1 MRVCI
6 LIIIPFAVCDVARQV
21 IDAIQESRLK
31 YNLNKLTV
39 VDSMNE
45 IARDRA
51 EILAGSSELEN
62 KTELLWEL
70 AQKHGYKP
78 IAMGENIGKSVN
90 KEKEGIDIFE
100 EWIKSE
106 THRENIVNA
115 PEYTHLGVYK
125 LKTES
130 GIYLSAIFGQ
140 ENAED
145 ARKTE
150 KALQKKASYGASNNN
165 NGLMV
170 TSTRSTPAPVQKNAP
185 LSMQRPNSMGLMPGI
200 SDMQSPLKPVM
211 PQDNK
216 SSKKAY
222 NVVELVYPR
231 MTRLTQDSSQN
242 PPIKFIL
249 EREDGKKIQEI
260 EVPETSIQEQT
271 QQTQGSQTAGQQ
283 TQGPQTAGQ
292 QTQGT
297 QGSQQAQ
304 GSQPQTQQTQR
315 QQTQGPH
322 ILGEGQQVMP
332 GEQPGAINPR
342 TVNFT
347 SPMPHPSPPTPDM
360 LKTQNAQ
367 ENGSNPSPQQQ
378 TIIKLIMVQPRQN
391 NTQSIGTQSGPST

>member
-1 MRVCI
+1 MCTSVFWAMRVCI

-140 ENAED
+140 ESAED

-150 KALQKKASYGASNNN
+150 KALPQKASYGASNN

-170 TSTRSTPAPVQKNAP
+170 TSTRSTPAPAQKNAP
-185 LSMQRPNSMGLMPGI
+185 LPMQRQNSMGLMPGI
-200 SDMQSPLKPVM
+200 SDMRSPLKPVM

-216 SSKKAY
+216 SNKKAY
-222 NVVELVYPR
+222 SVVELVYPR

-249 EREDGKKIQEI
+249 ESEDGKKIQEI
-260 EVPETSIQEQT
+260 EVPETSAQEQT
-271 QQTQGSQTAGQQ
+271 
-283 TQGPQTAGQ
+283 
-292 QTQGT
+292 
-297 QGSQQAQ
+297 QQAQ
-304 GSQPQTQQTQR
+304 GSQPQTQQP
-315 QQTQGPH
+315 QGPH

-367 ENGSNPSPQQQ
+367 ENGSNPSPQKQ
-378 TIIKLIMVQPRQN
+378 TIIKLIMVQPGQN
-391 NTQSIGTQSGPST
+391 NTQSMGAQLSASSA

>member
-6 LIIIPFAVCDVARQV
+6 LIIIPFVVCDVARQV

-140 ENAED
+140 ESAED

-165 NGLMV
+165 GLMV

-185 LSMQRPNSMGLMPGI
+185 LAMQRPNSMGLMPGI
-200 SDMQSPLKPVM
+200 SDMQIPLKPVM

-216 SSKKAY
+216 SNKKAY
-222 NVVELVYPR
+222 SVVELVYPK

-271 QQTQGSQTAGQQ
+271 QQTQGQQ
-283 TQGPQTAGQ
+283 TQGP

-304 GSQPQTQQTQR
+304 GLQPQTQR
-315 QQTQGPH
+315 QQTQEPH

-347 SPMPHPSPPTPDM
+347 SPMPHPSPLTPDM